1 VLSNRLGS
9 PELAICP
16 PPPPPPPPPP
26 TSCDDVVPPFA
37 APEPFALDP
46 PFNLLPSPLLLFSF
60 LSPPLVLEE
69 GAEFDED
76 VVVVAVAVEAA
87 LALLLLCDDC
97 LPPPFDVVRLSFF
110 DGIVEVVDV
119 EPLLLLIADD
129 TVEPNP
135 LLPATGAFATF
146 IDEDGDCLLLRVAL
160 DDVPVVVVVDE
171 EGVVVDEEGVV
182 VDEEGRALPPSPL
195 LPLPACSVLEE
206 ALEDVLESPESTP
219 SDLFETAVVAAAEDD
234 DDDDDVFESIAP
246 LTVVLVDL
254 GRTRIIGEV

>member
-1 VLSNRLGS
+1 MVLSNRLGS
-9 PELAICP
+9 PELAIC
-16 PPPPPPPPPP
+16 PPPPPPPPP

-37 APEPFALDP
+37 APEPPEPFALDP
-46 PFNLLPSPLLLFSF
+46 PFNLLPSPLLFSF

-87 LALLLLCDDC
+87 LALLLFCDDC

-110 DGIVEVVDV
+110 DGLVEVVDV

-160 DDVPVVVVVDE
+160 DDVPVVVVV
-171 EGVVVDEEGVV
+171 VDEEGVV
-182 VDEEGRALPPSPL
+182 DDEEGRALPPSPL

-234 DDDDDVFESIAP
+234 DDDDDVFESLAP

>member
-1 VLSNRLGS
+1 VVLSNRLGS
-9 PELAICP
+9 PELAIC
-16 PPPPPPPPPP
+16 PPPPPPPP

-37 APEPFALDP
+37 APEPPEPFALDP
-46 PFNLLPSPLLLFSF
+46 PFNLLPSPLLFSF

-87 LALLLLCDDC
+87 LALLLFCDDC

-110 DGIVEVVDV
+110 DGLVEVVDV
-119 EPLLLLIADD
+119 EPLLLLIDANN
-129 TVEPNP
+129 TAEPNP

-160 DDVPVVVVVDE
+160 DDVPVVVVVVDDE
-171 EGVVVDEEGVV
+171 K
-182 VDEEGRALPPSPL
+182 GRALPPSPL

-234 DDDDDVFESIAP
+234 DDDDDVFESLAP

>member
-1 VLSNRLGS
+1 M
-9 PELAICP
+9 
-16 PPPPPPPPPP
+16 
-26 TSCDDVVPPFA
+26 
-37 APEPFALDP
+37 
-46 PFNLLPSPLLLFSF
+46 
-60 LSPPLVLEE
+60 
-69 GAEFDED
+69 
-76 VVVVAVAVEAA
+76 
-87 LALLLLCDDC
+87 
-97 LPPPFDVVRLSFF
+97 
-110 DGIVEVVDV
+110 
-119 EPLLLLIADD
+119 
-129 TVEPNP
+129 
-135 LLPATGAFATF
+135 LPATGAFATF

-160 DDVPVVVVVDE
+160 DDVPVV
-171 EGVVVDEEGVV
+171 VVVDEEGVV

>member
-1 VLSNRLGS
+1 
-9 PELAICP
+9 
-16 PPPPPPPPPP
+16 
-26 TSCDDVVPPFA
+26 
-37 APEPFALDP
+37 
-46 PFNLLPSPLLLFSF
+46 
-60 LSPPLVLEE
+60 
-69 GAEFDED
+69 
-76 VVVVAVAVEAA
+76 
-87 LALLLLCDDC
+87 
-97 LPPPFDVVRLSFF
+97 VRLSFF
-110 DGIVEVVDV
+110 DGLVEVVDV

-160 DDVPVVVVVDE
+160 DDVPVVV
-171 EGVVVDEEGVV
+171 VV

-234 DDDDDVFESIAP
+234 DDDDDVFESLAP